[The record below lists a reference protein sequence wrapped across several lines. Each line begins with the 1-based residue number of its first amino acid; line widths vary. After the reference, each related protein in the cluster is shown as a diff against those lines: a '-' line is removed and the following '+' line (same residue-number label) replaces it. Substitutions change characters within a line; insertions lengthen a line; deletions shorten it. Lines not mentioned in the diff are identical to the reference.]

1 MNPNFYHINDD
12 LLIKYLLGEANGEER
27 ATVENWLATDEA
39 NKVYFRQLQ
48 LIWEKSKALTSSKTV
63 DENLAWQRFR
73 SRIHQETPHIAVK
86 KQNNF
91 AWLRIAAL
99 FIVIIGITLFTY
111 RWLNREAPVQQLAVH
126 TQATTL
132 IDTLPDGSVITL
144 NKNSE
149 LSYPSKFN
157 QETRSI
163 ALKGEAF
170 FEVVPDKKKPFMVQV
185 NDVTIRVVG
194 TSFNVRSEKGITEVI
209 VETGVVQVT
218 RAGKTVELRPK
229 EKVIVNSQDSVFVK
243 EAEKEQLHNY
253 YRTKEFVC
261 DNTPLWKLV
270 EVLNEAYD
278 STIIIDRPA
287 LRNLQIS
294 TTFTNESLDQILNVI
309 SLTFNINVTRTEDT
323 IRLR

>member
-1 MNPNFYHINDD
+1 M
-12 LLIKYLLGEANGEER
+12 KYLLGEANGEER
-27 ATVENWLATDEA
+27 ATVEEWLATDEA
-39 NKVYFRQLQ
+39 NKVHFQQ
-48 LIWEKSKALTSSKTV
+48 MQFIWEQSKSLAGSKTV

-73 SRIHQETPHIAVK
+73 SRIHQEAPHTAVEK
-86 KQNNF
+86 RNNF

-144 NKNSE
+144 NKNSV

-157 QETRSI
+157 RETRSI

-229 EKVIVNSQDSVFVK
+229 EKVIVKSQDSVFVK

-278 STIIIDRPA
+278 TTIIIDRPA

>member
-1 MNPNFYHINDD
+1 M
-12 LLIKYLLGEANGEER
+12 KYLLEEANGEER
-27 ATVENWLATDEA
+27 AAIENWLARDEA
-39 NKVYFRQLQ
+39 NRLYFQQLQ
-48 LIWEKSKALTSSKTV
+48 LIWERSKALASSKTV
-63 DENLAWQRFR
+63 DENIAWQRFR
-73 SRIHQETPHIAVK
+73 SRIHQGTPHTVAK
-86 KQNNF
+86 KRDNF

-99 FIVIIGITLFTY
+99 FIVVIGITLIAY
-111 RWLNREAPVQQLAVH
+111 RWLNKGEPVQQLAVQ
-126 TQATTL
+126 TQATPL
-132 IDTLPDGSVITL
+132 VDTLPDGSIITL
-144 NKNSE
+144 NKNSA
-149 LSYPSKFN
+149 LTYPSKFTSD
-157 QETRSI
+157 TRSI

-170 FEVVPDKKKPFMVQV
+170 FVVVPDKKKPFMVQV

-218 RAGKTVELRPK
+218 RGGKAVELRPN
-229 EKVIVNSQDSVFVK
+229 EKVTVKSQDSSFVK
-243 EAEKEQLHNY
+243 EAEEEQLHNY

-278 STIIIDRPA
+278 TTIIIDRPA

>member
-1 MNPNFYHINDD
+1 MKF
-12 LLIKYLLGEANGEER
+12 LLEEANGEER
-27 ATVENWLATDEA
+27 AAVENWLATDEA
-39 NKVYFRQLQ
+39 NRVYFRQLQ
-48 LIWEKSKALTSSKTV
+48 LIWERSKALAGSTTA
-63 DENLAWQRFR
+63 DENMAWQRFR
-73 SRIHQETPHIAVK
+73 SRIQQETPQTVAK
-86 KQNNF
+86 KRDHF
-91 AWLRIAAL
+91 AWLKIAAL
-99 FIVIIGITLFTY
+99 FILVIGITLIAY
-111 RWLNREAPVQQLAVH
+111 RWLNKEEPVQQLAVQ
-126 TQATTL
+126 TQATPL
-132 IDTLPDGSVITL
+132 VDTLPDGSIITL
-144 NKNSE
+144 NKNSA

-157 QETRSI
+157 NDTRSI

-218 RAGKTVELRPK
+218 RGGQTVELRPK
-229 EKVIVNSQDSVFVK
+229 EKATVKSQDSTFIK
-243 EAEKEQLHNY
+243 ETEKEQLHNY

-278 STIIIDRPA
+278 TTIIIDRPA

-309 SLTFNINVTRTEDT
+309 KLTFNINVTRTKDT

>member
-1 MNPNFYHINDD
+1 MGKNVRLWKNG
-12 LLIKYLLGEANGEER
+12 LLLMKRTKYTSSKCNSSGNQSKS
-27 ATVENWLATDEA
+27 LAG
-39 NKVYFRQLQ
+39 
-48 LIWEKSKALTSSKTV
+48 SKTV

-73 SRIHQETPHIAVK
+73 SRIHQEAPHTAVEK
-86 KQNNF
+86 RNNF

-144 NKNSE
+144 NKNSV

-157 QETRSI
+157 RETRSI

-229 EKVIVNSQDSVFVK
+229 EKVIVKSQDSVFVK

-278 STIIIDRPA
+278 TTIIIDRPA